1 MLTQIVRYGRM
12 LGADFQSARCRVKA
26 HWTSEGSVFAGTISS
41 TCHSV
46 EVHTEIQSDDDPA
59 LVAAVVRNAQGGCYA
74 DSALTRPVAVVRHTT
89 LNGEGLDVESYP
101 ARVSR
106 EKRGRNPSRPD

>member
-12 LGADFQSARCRVKA
+12 LKAQFGDIRCEVRA

-46 EVHTEIQSDDDPA
+46 EVRTEIESDDDPA
-59 LVAAVVRNAQGGCYA
+59 LIAAVVRNAEGGCYA
-74 DSALTRPVAVVRHTT
+74 EAALHQPVPIHKTVV
-89 LNGEGLDVESYP
+89 LNGDAFDYEAYP
-101 ARVSR
+101 RKVNR
-106 EKRGRNPSRPD
+106 R